1 MKLVYDKVKEVLLN
15 RELNYEF
22 DSDNPH
28 HQFTVYTGIE
38 GFSSIDL
45 YLYLNEDEFLFS
57 MVLEKVKINK
67 GLYEVINEWNKE
79 SLLFKLYI
87 GEENYLMIES
97 YHCYTKKEDI
107 EVLLNLC
114 FDSFADELQFFL
126 KIKDYLIEVE

>member
-28 HQFTVYTGIE
+28 HQFTVYMGIE